1 MSTPSDT
8 ARETR
13 GLPENEIVVTRAM
26 IEAGANELAWYD
38 SETESPKEYMVA
50 VYRAMH
56 RARET

>member
-1 MSTPSDT
+1 MKTNNTYEPDSAEKT
-8 ARETR
+8 
-13 GLPENEIVVTRAM
+13 EIVVTEAM

-38 SETESPKEYMVA
+38 RETESAKEYMVA